1 MLTVECVVT
10 FLHDTYIVM
19 LAAPVLFFASDMLP
33 VQSFCDETGNAA
45 LVGLSFWFLLSC
57 L

>member
-19 LAAPVLFFASDMLP
+19 LAALVLFFASDMLP

-45 LVGLSFWFLLSC
+45 LAGLSFWFLLSC